1 MSLSDGI
8 ITSGTCNWYFVPD
21 TADDYLPCIHP
32 QQPKAE
38 VSIHYNLQREE
49 VKREM
54 KGLYRVIAV
63 DYKNETVV
71 VDEEVIANSEE
82 NARLVALADI
92 VSDYDVDELDIK
104 VIKIM
109 DIRKVPE
116 PQRIVIEK

>member
-1 MSLSDGI
+1 
-8 ITSGTCNWYFVPD
+8 
-21 TADDYLPCIHP
+21 
-32 QQPKAE
+32 
-38 VSIHYNLQREE
+38 
-49 VKREM
+49 M

-63 DYKNETVV
+63 DYRNETVV

>member
-8 ITSGTCNWYFVPD
+8 ITSGTCNWYFAPNTV
-21 TADDYLPCIHP
+21 DDYRPYIYP
-32 QQPKAE
+32 GQPKAE

-63 DYKNETVV
+63 DYRNETVI